1 MSSASDSHL
10 ASTAFEHINPRS
22 RIVVGVDTHRDL
34 PAMVKTMGAKGV
46 FVVCGRTVSTGPQ
59 MQLLQDVLGHDI
71 VGTFD
76 GIRPQGGRQNL
87 EAAAE
92 TLAASGADV
101 VVSLGGGAT
110 IDTAKYLILLHS
122 IEGRLEDYAVP
133 KGQGASA
140 RPSRELASVAYRHIA
155 IPTTAGSS
163 SEIMPWAGIRDE
175 KLGEKMLFRDPLLV
189 PDIALLDPR
198 FVAATGPELTAT
210 SGVTALARAIE
221 SLYSRNRQPI
231 AEALSLQALRLL
243 AVGLPRSIAS
253 GEDLEARQMTQVGAM
268 LSGIA
273 ADNSMVSIVHAI
285 GHAVGGRYGLQHG
298 VAHRILLPRSAELF
312 LPTMD
317 TALPLVADALG
328 LRSTGDSSTDVA
340 SIVSEL
346 ARILDELP
354 IPRRLRDAGVGEADL
369 VDLAKVAEHEPMMGY
384 SPRHVSP
391 TEILDLLHRCW

>member
-1 MSSASDSHL
+1 MSSTSS
-10 ASTAFEHINPRS
+10 STLVGAAFEHVNPRS
-22 RIVVGVDTHRDL
+22 RIVVGVDTHLGL
-34 PAMVKTMGAKGV
+34 PEMVAAMGAQRV
-46 FVVCGRTVSTGPQ
+46 FVVCGRTVSVGPQ
-59 MQLLQDVLGHDI
+59 MQLLRDVLGDSI

-76 GIRPQGGRQNL
+76 GVRPQGGRQNL
-87 EAAAE
+87 ASAAE
-92 TLAASGADV
+92 DLATSGADV

-122 IEGRLEDYAVP
+122 IQGKLEEYAVP
-133 KGQGASA
+133 KGKGASA
-140 RPSRELASVAYRHIA
+140 RPSRELSSVAYRHVA

-175 KLGEKMLFRDPLLV
+175 ELGEKVLFRDPLLV

-198 FVAATGPELTAT
+198 FVTATGPELTST
-210 SGVTALARAIE
+210 SGVTALARAVE

-231 AEALSLQALRLL
+231 AEALALQALRLL
-243 AVGLPRSIAS
+243 AAGLPRSIAS

-298 VAHRILLPRSAELF
+298 VAHRILLPRSADLF
-312 LPTMD
+312 LPTVD

-328 LRSTGDSSTDVA
+328 LESSRDKAKDVA
-340 SIVSEL
+340 SIVDEL
-346 ARILDELP
+346 TRILDELP
-354 IPRRLRDAGVGEADL
+354 IPRRLRDAGVAEADL
-369 VDLAKVAEHEPMMGY
+369 AELAEAAEHEPMMGY
-384 SPRHVSP
+384 SPRPISS
-391 TEILDLLHRCW
+391 TEILDLLHHCW